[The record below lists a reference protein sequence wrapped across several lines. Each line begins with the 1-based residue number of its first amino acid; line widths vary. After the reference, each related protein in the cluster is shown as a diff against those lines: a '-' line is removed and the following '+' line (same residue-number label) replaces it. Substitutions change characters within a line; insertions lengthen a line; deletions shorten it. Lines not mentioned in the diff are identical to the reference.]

1 MSNIEKTGDKTPES
15 GLMMSEIA
23 SALPSVL
30 HRERDVLEGEG
41 GSGNRSR
48 KLGAAGLAMLTVL
61 SWGGANANK
70 AEAGGFNF
78 GEIVNQS
85 ARQVLDRGINDFFQA
100 GQEKRQRDQRM
111 EEEAIRQ
118 RQNMQ
123 TEEIRRRQ
131 NMQSDQVRLIQDQ
144 LRQIGQ
150 EELNAIRDFKDGKI
164 DEKRLRALKQEYR
177 EQKENIIR
185 GR

>member
-1 MSNIEKTGDKTPES
+1 MSNVEKIGDKTPEN
-15 GLMMSEIA
+15 GVLLSEIA
-23 SALPSVL
+23 PVL
-30 HRERDVLEGEG
+30 YRERDVLEREG
-41 GSGNRSR
+41 SSGNRSR
-48 KLGAAGLAMLTVL
+48 RLGAVGLAMLTIL

-70 AEAGGFNF
+70 AEAGGGFNF
-78 GEIVNQS
+78 GQILNQS
-85 ARQVLDRGINDFFQA
+85 LQQGADQSIREFFDA
-100 GQEKRQRDQRM
+100 SREKRQRDQRM
-111 EEEAIRQ
+111 QEEAIRQ

-123 TEEIRRRQ
+123 TEEIRRMQ

>member
-1 MSNIEKTGDKTPES
+1 MGNIEKETIEDKTPEN
-15 GLMMSEIA
+15 GVMLSEIA
-23 SALPSVL
+23 PVL
-30 HRERDVLEGEG
+30 YKERDVLEREG

-48 KLGAAGLAMLTVL
+48 RLGAAGLAILTVL

-78 GEIVNQS
+78 GEIANQS

-123 TEEIRRRQ
+123 TEEIRRMQ

-150 EELNAIRDFKDGKI
+150 EELNALRDFKDGKI
-164 DEKRLRALKQEYR
+164 SKERLTDLKREYR
-177 EQKENIIR
+177 EQKENITR

>member
-1 MSNIEKTGDKTPES
+1 MGNIEKETIEDKTPEN
-15 GLMMSEIA
+15 GVMLSEIA
-23 SALPSVL
+23 PVL
-30 HRERDVLEGEG
+30 YRERDVLEREG

-48 KLGAAGLAMLTVL
+48 QLGAAGLAIITVL
-61 SWGGANANK
+61 SCVGANK
-70 AEAGGFNF
+70 AKAGGFNF
-78 GEIVNQS
+78 GQILNQS
-85 ARQVLDRGINDFFQA
+85 AQQGADHFIRESFDAIREQRQG
-100 GQEKRQRDQRM
+100 KQRM

-118 RQNMQ
+118 GQNMRR
-123 TEEIRRRQ
+123 EEMMRVQ
-131 NMQSDQVRLIQDQ
+131 NMRSDQVRLIQDQ